1 MLQWNDGRTKK
12 SIEVAKLLKT
22 IVSGLFLWYKA
33 LGGLTQPSPNIPEI
47 YVMLWRKRDMNNV
60 FVRDVISGPKMVFKG
75 EEGGL

>member
-1 MLQWNDGRTKK
+1 MERWTDKEIYRGGQAPKNYREWT
-12 SIEVAKLLKT
+12 
-22 IVSGLFLWYKA
+22 FLWYKA